1 MSSEAQATPVE
12 RRLATILVADVA
24 GYSRLIGENEERT
37 LRILRGHRAL
47 FDDILKAHRGR
58 VFNTAGDAILAEFP
72 SAVEAVRCATEVQS
86 ALCTRN
92 EHVPEG
98 ERLWFRIGVN
108 LGDVVVQDGDL
119 LGDGVNV
126 AARIQTVA
134 EPGGVCISG
143 SVYDQIQN
151 KLTLSITQLGE
162 RTFKNIAQPIRTFA
176 VSDGAGAAPQRRAR
190 SLPPRAIVVVVLV
203 VAAATAGAFWWRD
216 HARREA
222 DAALAERNAQAE
234 KEATLAAE
242 LKAARDALA
251 AAEEE
256 KSRRAAAEREA
267 KAASEAKAA
276 KDASVKE
283 AAAKAAA
290 AVAAKPPAASAAASA
305 ARFDGLYQGRICKA
319 VLHGSTVRCWNGLL
333 NAQSGTVTMSWSSR
347 LLGNGEHGR
356 GTVSS
361 TGEVKVTVEIGDTA
375 DQSLQGHMSG
385 RIVDKAVTL
394 AGTWNDGTAGNA
406 SLLWAPDVEQPAS
419 TRKAGNAPKQ

>member
-1 MSSEAQATPVE
+1 VPSEAQATPVE

-37 LRILRGHRAL
+37 LRVLRGHRAL
-47 FDDILKAHRGR
+47 FDDILKTHRGR

-86 ALCTRN
+86 ALRTRN
-92 EHVPEG
+92 EHVPEE

-134 EPGGVCISG
+134 EPGGICIAG

-176 VSDGAGAAPQRRAR
+176 VSDGTSAAPRPGSR
-190 SLPPRAIVVVVLV
+190 SLPSRAIIVVALV
-203 VAAATAGAFWWRD
+203 VGAATAGAFWWRD
-216 HARREA
+216 HAQREA
-222 DAALAERNAQAE
+222 DAALAERQAQAE
-234 KEATLAAE
+234 KEAKLASD
-242 LKAARDALA
+242 LKAAKDAL

-267 KAASEAKAA
+267 KAASDLKTA
-276 KDASVKE
+276 KE
-283 AAAKAAA
+283 AAAKTAA
-290 AVAAKPPAASAAASA
+290 PAATKMPVESPASSV
-305 ARFDGLYQGRICKA
+305 ARFDGLYQGRVCKA
-319 VLHGSTVRCWNGLL
+319 TPRGSAVRCWNALMSARNGV
-333 NAQSGTVTMSWSSR
+333 VTMSWSSR
-347 LLGNGEHGR
+347 MLGNGEHGH

-361 TGEVKVTVEIGDTA
+361 TGQVMVTVEVGDTA
-375 DQSLQGHMSG
+375 EQTLPGKLSG

-406 SLLWAPDVEQPAS
+406 SLAWAPDVQQPTTA
-419 TRKAGNAPKQ
+419 RKTTKATDK